1 VMVALEA
8 GVPSA
13 LLISPRSAPAPA
25 ADWPN
30 VNWADKNIS
39 TRALRLS
46 AVWRRS
52 KFCSIF
58 FLFNFRVVQ
67 GDRVGDGRARHFSK
81 YGFSG
86 ADYLRLTQRAIVTW
100 VVLLLLKLLLRE
112 SIFPILELEM
122 SGQITSKHL

>member
-1 VMVALEA
+1 
-8 GVPSA
+8 
-13 LLISPRSAPAPA
+13 
-25 ADWPN
+25 

-67 GDRVGDGRARHFSK
+67 VDRVGDGRSRHFSK

-100 VVLLLLKLLLRE
+100 VVLLLPKLLLRE
-112 SIFPILELEM
+112 PIFPILEREM
-122 SGQITSKHL
+122 AWPSH